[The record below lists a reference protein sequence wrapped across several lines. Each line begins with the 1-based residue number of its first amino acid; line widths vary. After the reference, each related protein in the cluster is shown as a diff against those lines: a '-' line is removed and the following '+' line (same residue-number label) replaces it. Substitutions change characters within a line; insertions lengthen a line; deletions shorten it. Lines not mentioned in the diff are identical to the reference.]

1 MLWLKKAYHRLLNG
15 LRGIFDIG
23 AFGIIVDEQRRVLLC
38 HRRDV
43 DLWNLPGGGVEKGE
57 TPRQAVVREV
67 KEETGFDVV
76 VRWLAGI
83 YVNAG
88 RRKIAFS
95 FVCKVAGGKK
105 KTSDESDAV
114 KYFAFEH
121 IPRYTYP
128 YHVARIKDV
137 LDKPGRIHLKL
148 EHGPSPK
155 KLLKQ
160 GKL

>member
-1 MLWLKKAYHRLLNG
+1 MARLDYFNDSNAPKPNSIVPSASAIVTNDEGKILLHRRSDNDLWAVPG
-15 LRGIFDIG
+15 GAMDIG
-23 AFGIIVDEQRRVLLC
+23 ESI
-38 HRRDV
+38 
-43 DLWNLPGGGVEKGE
+43 GE
-57 TPRQAVVREV
+57 TVVREV

-114 KYFAFEH
+114 KYFEFEH